1 MGKQHKARQPR
12 LERPPARLD
21 LRLDLM
27 LYSSMTAPFVDMTV
41 KGWLWYQGENNMGG
55 TKGNSAA
62 SVGYACHQKALV
74 EGWRRVW

>member
-1 MGKQHKARQPR
+1 
-12 LERPPARLD
+12 
-21 LRLDLM
+21 M